1 MHRRAVSVGMI
12 SGLVLVTAALA
23 VVAGPDPVAPVAQWK
38 GGEITVSEYLTWYRY
53 GAEPNRKP
61 PTTLDEKL
69 AFLNTLINAKL
80 MIEEAESL
88 GIAKLPIVADFYNGR
103 RTNLMIET
111 LQTQATLGRVSVD
124 QRDIDDIYA
133 KRLTEMDVSQIQLRT
148 QDEANALADSIEAG
162 VPFPDLATRYS
173 ISPTGER
180 GGSVGTIRYGDFAER
195 WSAQAYR
202 LETGQV
208 SQPFWGEGGYYILKM
223 DSKSLV
229 EPADPAGE
237 KTKIRNMLEQD
248 EIFRER
254 IAFLDSL
261 RAAYDYSLDI
271 QAVVNLCTEYAL
283 AIANLGDRPAVLDQ
297 DIVPELT
304 DAERRVPLVTFKG
317 SVYTTGDCVDFIL
330 RVPYQIRPRVDDPD
344 EMEAFVNKQATD
356 KLMVVES
363 EKRGLDKLPQIVE
376 QVEKARRRKTLFAFY
391 DYITRDLV
399 IPEPEAQA
407 FYDANVQYYTI
418 PQGWTISKIVVGNKE
433 AADSVLVRLGRD
445 ESFEE
450 IARARSRDAFTAPE
464 GGNVGFIKVGDD
476 AEFDSF
482 LETMSVGEKKSFRSL
497 EGYVV
502 LWLREKHEP
511 RQASFGEARAS
522 VEQRLVQERKDEY
535 IQKWVTERRT
545 ERQVAINKEVLEQV
559 IL

>member
-1 MHRRAVSVGMI
+1 MI

-23 VVAGPDPVAPVAQWK
+23 AVAGPDPAAPVAQWK
-38 GGEITVSEYLTWYRY
+38 GGEITVSQYLTWYKY
-53 GAEPNRKP
+53 GAEPSRKP

-69 AFLNTLINAKL
+69 AFLNTLVNAQL

-88 GIAKLPIVADFYNGR
+88 GITKLPTVADFYKGR

-111 LQTQATLGRVSVD
+111 LQTQATQGRVSVD

-133 KRLTEMDVSQIQLRT
+133 KRLTEMEVSQIQVRT
-148 QDEANALADSIEAG
+148 QAEARALAESIKAG
-162 VPFPDLATRYS
+162 VSFAYLATRYS

-180 GGSVGTIRYGDFAER
+180 GGAVGTVRYGDFTER
-195 WSAQAYR
+195 WSAEAYR
-202 LETGQV
+202 LEPGRV
-208 SQPFWGEGGYYILKM
+208 SEPFLSENGYYILKM
-223 DSKSLV
+223 DSKALV

-237 KTKIRNMLEQD
+237 KTKIRNMLERD
-248 EIFRER
+248 EVVRER
-254 IAFLDSL
+254 LSFLDSL
-261 RAAYDYSLDI
+261 RTAYDYNLDI
-271 QAVVNLCTEYAL
+271 QAVVNLCTKYAY
-283 AIANLGDRPAVLDQ
+283 AITELGDRPAVLDQ

-317 SVYTTGDCVDFIL
+317 GVYTTGDCVDFIL
-330 RVPYQIRPRVDDPD
+330 RVPYQVRPRVDDPD
-344 EMEAFVNKQATD
+344 EMEAFVSKQATD
-356 KLMVVES
+356 RLMVVES

-376 QVEKARRRKTLFAFY
+376 QVEKAKRRKTLFAFY

-399 IPEPEAQA
+399 IPEAEARA
-407 FYDANVQYYTI
+407 FYDANTQYYTI
-418 PQGWTISKIVVGNKE
+418 PQGWTISKIVVGAKE
-433 AADSVLVRLGRD
+433 AADSVLVRLGRG

-450 IARARSRDAFTAPE
+450 IAKARSRDAFTAPD

-511 RQASFGEARAS
+511 RQASFEEARAS

-535 IQKWVTERRT
+535 IQKWVTERRA
-545 ERQVAINKEVLEQV
+545 ERQVAINKEVLEQIV
-559 IL
+559 L